1 MTDPEPGGPAVVF
14 MCGPAGSGKT
24 TVARRLEADGYVRLS
39 IDEEAWNRGWRRQPL
54 PGDVAAA
61 IEEDLR
67 RRLVGLVSAGAD
79 VVVDYSF
86 WSRRTR
92 DGYRRLLAPF
102 GVVPVLVH
110 LATPREVALDRIRG
124 RTGETRT
131 RCDSPTRPPRAI
143 TTPSSRPHPAKARWW
158 SCAPA
163 MTPAPSTSPPPSWRR
178 EGRDRSGR
186 GGGPRV

>member
-124 RTGETRT
+124 RTGGDANAVRLTDETAS
-131 RCDSPTRPPRAI
+131 CYHDSFE
-143 TTPSSRPHPAKARWW
+143 
-158 SCAPA
+158 
-163 MTPAPSTSPPPSWRR
+163 PPSPG
-178 EGRDRSGR
+178 EGPVVVLRPGDDPGALDIPTALVAARRSGPQR
-186 GGGPRV
+186 